1 MTHYEALEINAL
13 LRDANNLL
21 LKARERIIEIQD
33 KPNQNDLDL
42 GWMVSNTT
50 RLLIAEDL
58 IRKVKSEYLGEF
70 INEDLL

>member
-1 MTHYEALEINAL
+1 MTHYEALEINDL
-13 LRDANNLL
+13 LREANDLL

-33 KPNQNDLDL
+33 TPNQNAVDH

-50 RLLIAEDL
+50 KLLISEDL
-58 IRKVKSEYLGEF
+58 VRKVKTEYLGEF